1 MPDGRPGEDFSWK
14 EMTSSSAASRLGLD
28 NTPDHEQKVNLKI
41 LCSTA
46 LDPLRRHLG
55 RPVRVTSGF
64 RSEAVNTAIRGSK
77 TSAHRKGLAADI
89 KVSGLDAHALMR
101 AVIDSDI
108 PFDQAIAYDPSRGG
122 HLHLGLSTGRMRR
135 QKLWAKKGGGYISY
149 DFDLADS

>member
-1 MPDGRPGEDFSWK
+1 MPDGRPGEYFTWK
-14 EMTSSSAASRLGLD
+14 ELTTTSTGLPND
-28 NTPDHEQKVNLKI
+28 PVLEERVNIKI

-64 RSEAVNTAIRGSK
+64 RSEAVNTAVGGSK
-77 TSAHRKGLAADI
+77 TSAHRKGLAADV

-108 PFDQAIAYDPSRGG
+108 PFDQAIAYATSRGG
-122 HLHLGLSTGRMRR
+122 HLHLGLTTGRNRR
-135 QKLWAKKGGGYISY
+135 QTLWAPKSGGYEAY
-149 DFDLADS
+149 DFDL

>member
-1 MPDGRPGEDFSWK
+1 MAGRPGEYFSWS
-14 EMTSSSAASRLGLD
+14 EMTTTSQPLPND
-28 NTPDHEQKVNLKI
+28 PNHEERVNIKI

-64 RSEAVNTAIRGSK
+64 RSEAVNTAVGGSK
-77 TSAHRKGLAADI
+77 TSAHRRGLAADI
-89 KVSGLDAHALMR
+89 KCSGLDAHALMR

-108 PFDQAIAYDPSRGG
+108 PFDQAIAYAPSRGG

-135 QKLWAKKGGGYISY
+135 QTLWAKAGGGYEAY
-149 DFDLADS
+149 DFDFDS